1 MRRFE
6 RLSGVSFQSV
16 EQEIIQSTRVLD
28 FKRSDNDRW
37 LLTAIINI
45 IKISCYNFVYVE
57 NVQSLE
63 VSCRE

>member
-6 RLSGVSFQSV
+6 RLSGLPFQSV
-16 EQEIIQSTRVLD
+16 EQEIITRVLD
-28 FKRSDNDRW
+28 FKRSDNDTW